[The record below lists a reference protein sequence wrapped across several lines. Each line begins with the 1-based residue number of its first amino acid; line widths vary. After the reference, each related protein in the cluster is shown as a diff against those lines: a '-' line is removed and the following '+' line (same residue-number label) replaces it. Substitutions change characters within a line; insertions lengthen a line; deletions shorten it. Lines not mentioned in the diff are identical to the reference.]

1 MKVTNDRIELSEDD
15 LKEIFSLLT
24 SSTIHERNQIYDESS
39 EHHYLK
45 VEPLLEYSLIEE
57 KREFALDAWRA
68 VTYFLH
74 LKGYSFCKAG
84 QQIPLDFS
92 NGEFI
97 D

>member
-1 MKVTNDRIELSEDD
+1 MRVTNDRIELSEDD

-24 SSTIHERNQIYDESS
+24 SCTIHERNQIYDESS

-45 VEPLLEYSLIEE
+45 VEPLLEYSLTQE

-68 VTYFLH
+68 IIYFLH
-74 LKGYSFCKAG
+74 LKGYSLCKAG
-84 QQIPLDFS
+84 QQVPLNFS
-92 NGEFI
+92 SGEFI